1 MLNKC
6 WQQSDWIN
14 HFSMSM
20 SCLPVFFDQ
29 MFWAEW
35 DISKEATT
43 WIPLICQHFPCDQ
56 YVTRWSFLY
65 KRFTGVPTV
74 CQLVFTTPGSLR
86 NHSKIHTG
94 ATSCSR
100 CSHKLAMSAA
110 SKGTWKASPEMYM
123 MHFELRS
130 LKTNTAAT
138 IKTFWEDQRAFR
150 KNLNIWLNTS
160 KKQMIS

>member
-35 DISKEATT
+35 DYFERSSYLDTFNLSA
-43 WIPLICQHFPCDQ
+43 IPQHFPCGQ

-110 SKGTWKASPEMYM
+110 SKGTWKASPEMHM

-138 IKTFWEDQRAFR
+138 IKTFWEDQRAVR
-150 KNLNIWLNTS
+150 K
-160 KKQMIS
+160 KP

>member
-1 MLNKC
+1 MLTTIWLNKPFLYEHVLPAGLFG
-6 WQQSDWIN
+6 SDILGGMGY
-14 HFSMSM
+14 FERS
-20 SCLPVFFDQ
+20 SCLDTFNLS
-29 MFWAEW
+29 A
-35 DISKEATT
+35 
-43 WIPLICQHFPCDQ
+43 IPHHFPCGQ
-56 YVTRWSFLY
+56 YITRWSFLY
-65 KRFTGVPTV
+65 KRFSGVPTV
-74 CQLVFTTPGSLR
+74 CQTVFTTPGSLR

-138 IKTFWEDQRAFR
+138 IKTFWEDQRAVR
-150 KNLNIWLNTS
+150 K
-160 KKQMIS
+160 KP